1 MKLIIKILPLFLF
14 FFLTIIQVTN
24 AQTRIGVIAGANFSN
39 AHIEDQNGEVNET
52 QAIPGMRIGL
62 TFDIPVISA
71 IYIQPAVVYSRK
83 GFKQN
88 SNWFSGIDN
97 VFEATVSYIEVPV
110 NLLYKPEVGT
120 GNLVLGAGAYAGY
133 GLGGEWKTQTDVA
146 IGDIRI
152 ENSGDVIF
160 KNDIIDGEF
169 GNYLYV
175 KPLDYGVNLLTGYDF
190 WGTFSL
196 QFQAQFGLANLQPEI
211 DGHHPEGIFKNR
223 SFNVSVGYK
232 F

>member
-1 MKLIIKILPLFLF
+1 MKSIIKLLPLF
-14 FFLTIIQVTN
+14 FFLATFQFTT
-24 AQTRIGVIAGANFSN
+24 AQTKIGVIAGANFSN
-39 AHIEDQNGEVNET
+39 AYIEDHNGKVNET
-52 QAIPGMRIGL
+52 QAIPGMRMGL
-62 TFDIPVISA
+62 TLDIPVISA
-71 IYIQPAVVYSRK
+71 IFIQPGAVYSRK

-97 VFEATVSYIEVPV
+97 EFEAAVSYVEVPV
-110 NLLYKPEVGT
+110 NILFKPAIGT

-133 GLGGEWKTQTDVA
+133 GLGGKWESQTDVA
-146 IGDIRI
+146 IGDILI
-152 ENSGDVIF
+152 KNSGDVIF

-169 GNYLYV
+169 GNYLYG
-175 KPLDYGVNLLTGYDF
+175 KPLDYGVNLLAGYDF
-190 WGTFSL
+190 GGSFSL

-211 DGHHPEGIFKNR
+211 DGQQPEGIFTNR